1 MYDHVKLTIRDVN
14 PGNIILCVETTDL
27 NSVKTSSQ
35 ISRSIIDLAVSLKTN
50 TNTITISLI
59 TPRNDH
65 LNNNGSKVNNLLVN
79 MCGERHISHWTQR
92 NYSPRYLHKFGTI
105 ARYLPEPIF
114 KMHYICNLISW
125 NSMHVFD
132 VLNCSLA
139 NINRM

>member
-1 MYDHVKLTIRDVN
+1 MIIALLLIVKIIRIKNVFILGDSIVKNLNFVLLTKAINHKCIVKVRPFDSAKVQFMYDHVKLTIRDVN

-50 TNTITISLI
+50 TIKISLI

-79 MCGERHISHWTQR
+79 MCGERHISHWT
-92 NYSPRYLHKFGTI
+92 
-105 ARYLPEPIF
+105 
-114 KMHYICNLISW
+114 
-125 NSMHVFD
+125 
-132 VLNCSLA
+132 
-139 NINRM
+139 